1 MKVPHHLWMDLFHIV
16 VAGLMVAIR
25 VLRSLADNI
34 EAGHYGRAI
43 NAVVVL
49 ETDDDGMRIE
59 LFGAGG
65 HNEVRIT
72 MGLLAMGQAQLA
84 ARFIHQRAG
93 T

>member
-1 MKVPHHLWMDLFHIV
+1 MVNLVELPSATLQDVPT
-16 VAGLMVAIR
+16 

-49 ETDDDGMRIE
+49 ETDDEGMRIE

-65 HNEVRIT
+65 HNGVRIT